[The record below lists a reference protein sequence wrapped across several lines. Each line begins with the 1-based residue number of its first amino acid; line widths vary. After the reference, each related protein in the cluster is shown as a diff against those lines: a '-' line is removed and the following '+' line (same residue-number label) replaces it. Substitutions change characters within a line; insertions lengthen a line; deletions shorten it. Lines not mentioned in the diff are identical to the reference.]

1 MTVLSVS
8 GIEEPDAWFLICV
21 CVCRLSVGINY

>member
-21 CVCRLSVGINY
+21 CRLSVGINY